1 MDSGILYSAVA
12 RPGMILV
19 SDQRG
24 DGDYESVVQN
34 FLPNVSVD
42 RNTKACYVSNQHTY
56 HILVEDMLI
65 YICVCDTDFGKN
77 IPFAFLQEVK
87 KKFTSGSLSVRAMGA
102 TSHEFD
108 RDFSHVLGDQM
119 GKFSRGHMD
128 DGIGKVKNQVN
139 EVMIV
144 MNQNIE
150 KVLERGEKVE
160 ELLDK
165 TSELELS
172 ATQFHSTS
180 RKVRRKMWCRNV
192 RMWIICLSV
201 IAVVLT
207 IIILMATGVIP
218 VK

>member
-12 RPGMILV
+12 RPGVILV

-34 FLPNVSVD
+34 FLPNISGE
-42 RNTKACYVSNQHTY
+42 RNTKACYVYNQHTY
-56 HILVEDMLI
+56 HVLVEDMLI
-65 YICVCDTDFGKN
+65 YICVCETEFGKN
-77 IPFAFLQEVK
+77 VPFSFLQEVR
-87 KKFTSGSLSVRAMGA
+87 KKFTSGSLAVRAFSA
-102 TSHEFD
+102 NSHDFD
-108 RDFSHVLGDQM
+108 RDFINLLSDLMVKYSTGHV
-119 GKFSRGHMD
+119 D
-128 DGIGKVKNQVN
+128 DSIGKVKNQVN

-165 TSELELS
+165 TSELELT

-192 RMWIICLSV
+192 KMWIICLSV
-201 IAVVLT
+201 VAVVVT
-207 IIILMATGVIP
+207 IVILMATGVIP
-218 VK
+218 LK